1 MLARSRSREGRESET
16 TGREEAAVHAR
27 VSTYQGTSE
36 TIDRSLEQADEVV
49 PVVRGM
55 DGSRGMIYLVDR
67 SSGKSLSIT
76 LWESAEAMQ
85 ASEEAANRL
94 RRDSSASAG
103 DTIVDVERY
112 EVALL
117 DVPEHA

>member
-1 MLARSRSREGRESET
+1 M
-16 TGREEAAVHAR
+16 HAR

-36 TIDRSLEQADEVV
+36 TIDRSVEQADEFV